1 MDLKEILSIAGRPG
15 LYKTITQAKNGVI
28 VESLSEGKRFTAF
41 SHERISSLEEISIFT
56 EEEDMPLVDVFKM
69 MFEKLE
75 GKQAIDP
82 KSGKEELN
90 KFFDEM
96 VPEYNKERVYTSDI
110 KKVIAWYNVLVEK
123 GMLEFPEEEEKEE
136 DKPATDD
143 VKEES
148 TKVEDQP
155 DEKQEKDE
163 KSQ

>member
-56 EEEDMPLVDVFKM
+56 EEDDMPLVDVFKM
-69 MFEKLE
+69 MYEKLE

-82 KSGKEELN
+82 KSDKGALS

-96 VPEYNKERVYTSDI
+96 IPEYDKKRVYTSDI
-110 KKVIAWYNVLVEK
+110 KKVITWYNALVEK
-123 GMLEFPEEEEKEE
+123 EMLEFPEEEEKEE
-136 DKPATDD
+136 EKAGTDD
-143 VKEES
+143 VKKES
-148 TKVEDQP
+148 KKVEDQP
-155 DEKQEKDE
+155 DEKQEKNE

>member
-56 EEEDMPLVDVFKM
+56 EEDDMPLVDVFKM
-69 MFEKLE
+69 MYEKLE

-82 KSGKEELN
+82 KSDKEALS

-96 VPEYNKERVYTSDI
+96 IPEYDKERVYTSDI
-110 KKVIAWYNVLVEK
+110 KKVIAWYNALVEK
-123 GMLEFPEEEEKEE
+123 EMLEFPEEEEKEE
-136 DKPATDD
+136 EKAGTDD
-143 VKEES
+143 AKKES
-148 TKVEDQP
+148 KKVEDQP
-155 DEKQEKDE
+155 DEKQEKNE

>member
-56 EEEDMPLVDVFKM
+56 EEDDMPLVDVFKM
-69 MFEKLE
+69 MYEKLE

-82 KSGKEELN
+82 KSDKEALS

-96 VPEYNKERVYTSDI
+96 IPEYDKERVYTSDI
-110 KKVIAWYNVLVEK
+110 KKVITWYNTLVEK
-123 GMLEFPEEEEKEE
+123 EMLEFPEEEEKEE

-143 VKEES
+143 AKKES
-148 TKVEDQP
+148 KKVEDQP
-155 DEKQEKDE
+155 DEKQEKNE

>member
-15 LYKTITQAKNGVI
+15 LFKTITQAKNGVI

-41 SHERISSLEEISIFT
+41 AHERISSLEEISIFT
-56 EEEDMPLVDVFKM
+56 EEDDMPLIDVFKM

-82 KSGKEELN
+82 KSNKGALS

-96 VPEYNKERVYTSDI
+96 IPEYDKERVYTSDI
-110 KKVIAWYNVLVEK
+110 KKVISWYNTLVEK
-123 GMLEFPEEEEKEE
+123 EMLEFPEEEEKEE
-136 DKPATDD
+136 ENSAAVDEK
-143 VKEES
+143 KES
-148 TKVEDQP
+148 KKVEDQP
-155 DEKQEKDE
+155 DEKQGKNE